1 MRILPPIEEKMRRA
15 VRDAQANDPLM
26 TASVVQ
32 EHLEETFNR
41 GFSRT
46 YVKKLCDKVSRQALI
61 EADHTQIA

>member
-1 MRILPPIEEKMRRA
+1 MRILEEKMQRA
-15 VRDAQANDPLM
+15 IRDAQAKDPIM
-26 TASVVQ
+26 TVSVMQ

>member
-1 MRILPPIEEKMRRA
+1 MRILEEKMQRA
-15 VRDAQANDPLM
+15 IRDAQAKDPIM
-26 TASVVQ
+26 IVSVMQ